1 VSHLYQSLGFPCI
14 PVALNSGLYWP
25 RRRFIRHPGTI
36 RVEILDPIAPG
47 LPREEFFALVQARIE
62 EASGRL
68 LAEGRRELGLASPR
82 EGATTWT
89 KA

>member
-1 VSHLYQSLGFPCI
+1 
-14 PVALNSGLYWP
+14 VALNSGLYWP

-36 RVEILDPIAPG
+36 RLEILDPIAPG

-68 LAEGRRELGLASPR
+68 LAEGRRELGLVASQ
-82 EGATTWT
+82 ESAATLT